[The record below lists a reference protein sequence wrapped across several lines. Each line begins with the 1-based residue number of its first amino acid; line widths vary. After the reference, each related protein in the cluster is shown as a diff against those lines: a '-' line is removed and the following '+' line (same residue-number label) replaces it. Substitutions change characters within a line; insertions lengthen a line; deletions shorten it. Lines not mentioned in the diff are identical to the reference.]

1 MPKRLTKQRSS
12 LVQFS
17 KVTKDLIYRVVSVD
31 KQLDI
36 AIIGV
41 YNTLNLAKEVAI
53 TRTTDNQFC
62 VVYGDDNRIVYSTER

>member
-17 KVTKDLIYRVVSVD
+17 KATKELIYRVVSVD